1 MQHHLL
7 WTEIQESN
15 MITLPLNQEVGTLK
29 TTLKVPPLQQWYL
42 LDNLYYQQLLE
53 FDEDPAKYAKNG
65 ASAQNF

>member
-1 MQHHLL
+1 
-7 WTEIQESN
+7 

-53 FDEDPAKYAKNG
+53 FDKDPAKYAKNG
-65 ASAQNF
+65 TSAQNL